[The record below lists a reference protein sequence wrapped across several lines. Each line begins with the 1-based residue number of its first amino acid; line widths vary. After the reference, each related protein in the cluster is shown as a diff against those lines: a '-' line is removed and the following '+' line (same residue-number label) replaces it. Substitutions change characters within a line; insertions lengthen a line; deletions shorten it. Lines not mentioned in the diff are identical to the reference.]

1 MSVPMWQAR
10 SAGLAARRALMR
22 RALVVDLLGEQQ
34 TLHYDRHDGVGV
46 DWDVVALE
54 AVDVPWQRQIGAG
67 K

>member
-1 MSVPMWQAR
+1 MASPLSWDGGAAR
-10 SAGLAARRALMR
+10 SNAA

-54 AVDVPWQRQIGAG
+54 AVDVPVAAADWGW
-67 K
+67 